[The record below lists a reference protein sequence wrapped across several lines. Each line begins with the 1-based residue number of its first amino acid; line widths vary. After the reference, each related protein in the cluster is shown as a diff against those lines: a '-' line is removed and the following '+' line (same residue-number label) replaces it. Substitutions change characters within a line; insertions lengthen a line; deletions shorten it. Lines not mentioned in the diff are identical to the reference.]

1 MEKTKEIRKR
11 RKMKIKQKNKRDDER
26 RISSFRFTELRADP
40 GPFVRGVL
48 GADPPPPPPIP
59 PAATAAAN
67 PGNM

>member
-1 MEKTKEIRKR
+1 
-11 RKMKIKQKNKRDDER
+11 MKIKQKTKNKRDEEK

-48 GADPPPPPPIP
+48 GADPPPPPPPIP